1 LTLLILSI
9 NKWFLI
15 TIIVLILLF
24 LYLFICYWIYRSIL
38 VDFNNPPVDLVDQ
51 EEDFY
56 KNSYKWFQEIPKED
70 IYITSYDSLKLH
82 GYYIPS
88 MGKKSNNLAIVVHGY
103 QSKATDMI
111 IIGQMYVKMGFQ
123 VILIDLRGHGLSE
136 GSFTT
141 FGFYE
146 KYDLKKWINYALH
159 TYGAD
164 LNILIHGVSMGAAS
178 AMMVTGLDIPN
189 NVKFLLLDSGF
200 TSVKKTFTNARK
212 NKVLRIFF
220 PGLNLIIYSKHKFIL
235 NQVNPEKYMRK
246 NTIPF
251 LIVQGGEDKVVPISM
266 GERLLN
272 VSPAGQKEMII
283 IDEAKHALGFYVD
296 FDKCQNEVFKNIKD
310 VFKIK
315 KIYKINE

>member
-1 LTLLILSI
+1 
-9 NKWFLI
+9 
-15 TIIVLILLF
+15 LILLF
-24 LYLFICYWIYRSIL
+24 ISINKLFFIAIIALVLIILYLFISYWIYRSIF
-38 VDFNNPPVDLVDQ
+38 VDFNNPPMNLVDQ
-51 EEDFY
+51 EDDFY
-56 KNSYKWFQEIPKED
+56 KNSYQWFQEIPKED

-88 MGKKSNNLAIVVHGY
+88 MEKKSNNLAIVVHGY

-136 GSFTT
+136 GTFTT

-159 TYGAD
+159 THGAD
-164 LNILIHGVSMGAAS
+164 LNILIHGVSMGAAT
-178 AMMVTGLDIPN
+178 AMLVTELDIPK
-189 NVKFLLLDSGF
+189 NVKFFLLDSGF
-200 TSVKKTFTNARK
+200 TTVKKTFINTRK
-212 NKVLRIFF
+212 NNGLKLFF

-251 LIVQGGEDKVVPISM
+251 LIVQGEKDKVVPISM
-266 GERLLN
+266 GERLLE
-272 VSPAGQKEMII
+272 VSPASQKDII
-283 IDEAKHALGFYVD
+283 VIEDANHALGFYVD
-296 FDKCQNEVFKNIKD
+296 FDKCQTKVFEDIKKI
-310 VFKIK
+310 FKIK